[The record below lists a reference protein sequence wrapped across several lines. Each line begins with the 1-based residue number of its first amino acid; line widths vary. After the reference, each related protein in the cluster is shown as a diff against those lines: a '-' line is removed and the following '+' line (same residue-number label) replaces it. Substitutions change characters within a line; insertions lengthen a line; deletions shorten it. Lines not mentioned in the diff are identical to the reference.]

1 MQVDRSNG
9 NVMALSAVHL
19 NSDVYLVCLTHALS
33 TEKEEIMG
41 LLIGDVSLNFSHAI
55 QRYIYLQG
63 TSLTF
68 FPYLFQHIRTRF
80 LTLSESVYNATEIK
94 LTM

>member
-9 NVMALSAVHL
+9 NVMALPAVHL

-55 QRYIYLQG
+55 QR
-63 TSLTF
+63 
-68 FPYLFQHIRTRF
+68 
-80 LTLSESVYNATEIK
+80 
-94 LTM
+94 